1 MDEFYPSS
9 LVESIAGR
17 DKDRYFIVLA
27 VEDEQYVAISDGKMR
42 KTDHPKRKK
51 KKHLKT
57 LGRSSELIA
66 QKLRDG
72 QRITNN
78 ELKTAIA
85 ELTAQQGE

>member
-1 MDEFYPSS
+1 
-9 LVESIAGR
+9 
-17 DKDRYFIVLA
+17 
-27 VEDEQYVAISDGKMR
+27 MR

>member
-1 MDEFYPSS
+1 M
-9 LVESIAGR
+9 AGR

-51 KKHLKT
+51 KKHRKA

>member
-1 MDEFYPSS
+1 M
-9 LVESIAGR
+9 AGR

-51 KKHLKT
+51 KKHLKA